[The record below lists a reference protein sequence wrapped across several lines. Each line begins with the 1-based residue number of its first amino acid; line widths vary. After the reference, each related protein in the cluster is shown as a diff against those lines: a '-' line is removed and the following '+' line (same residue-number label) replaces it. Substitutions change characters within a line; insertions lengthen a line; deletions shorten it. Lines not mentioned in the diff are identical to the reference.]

1 MTERLIGGIIILT
14 IEQRGLLVNYRNRTW
29 IETDLYKATANFLKI
44 KEIAGGKRIFAVV
57 KANAY
62 GHGAV
67 VISKLF
73 EDLGTDGFAVSN
85 IDEALEIRNAGIKSE
100 ILILGYTPFER
111 AAELIKYNISQTVYS
126 LEYAENLNSFAKKS
140 GGNVKVHIKLD
151 TGMGRLGFDC
161 RKGFSD
167 GVKGEIISCL
177 ALKSLN
183 IEGLFTH
190 FATADGNDS
199 EYTEYCDKQY
209 EIFKTAHGELV
220 NAGFDFKYVHTD
232 NSAATVTRK
241 DDICNTVRPGIVL
254 YGYLPDPELK
264 AAVRLDPVMSV
275 KSVVSMVKDIDEG
288 DSVSYGRTFTASGK
302 MKVATVPVG
311 YADGYPRYLSNKG
324 YVLIGGKRAD
334 ILGRVCMDQIVVD
347 VSDIKDVT
355 IGDTVTLIGSD
366 GDQKITAEDIAKIGG
381 TISYEVVCGFAPRVE
396 KYYI

>member
-1 MTERLIGGIIILT
+1 M
-14 IEQRGLLVNYRNRTW
+14 NYRNRTW

-44 KEIAGGKRIFAVV
+44 KNLVNGKKIFAVV

-73 EDLGTDGFAVSN
+73 EDLGTNGFAVSN

-111 AAELIKYNISQTVYS
+111 AAELIRHNISQTVYS
-126 LEYAENLNSFAKKS
+126 LEYAQSLNAFAKKA

-161 RKGFSD
+161 RKGF
-167 GVKGEIISCL
+167 GEAVKDQIISCF
-177 ALKSLN
+177 ALENLN

-190 FATADGNDS
+190 FATADSNCN

-209 EIFKTAHGELV
+209 EIFKSAFCELKKS
-220 NAGFDFKYVHTD
+220 GFEFKYVHTD
-232 NSAATVTRK
+232 NSAATVTRD

-324 YVLIGGKRAD
+324 YVLIGGKKAN

-347 VSDIKDVT
+347 VSGINDVK
-355 IGDTVTLIGSD
+355 IGDTVTLIGT
-366 GDQKITAEDIAKIGG
+366 DQDEKITADDIAKIGG
-381 TISYEVVCGFAPRVE
+381 SISYEVVCGFAPRVE

>member
-1 MTERLIGGIIILT
+1 M
-14 IEQRGLLVNYRNRTW
+14 NYRNRTW

-44 KEIAGGKRIFAVV
+44 KELAGDKKIFAVV

-111 AAELIKYNISQTVYS
+111 AAELIKHNISQTVYS
-126 LEYAENLNSFAKKS
+126 LEYAENLNAFAKKS

-161 RKGFSD
+161 RKGFKDS
-167 GVKGEIISCL
+167 VKEEISNCL
-177 ALKSLN
+177 ELKNLN
-183 IEGLFTH
+183 IQGLFTH
-190 FATADGNDS
+190 FATADSNDI

-209 EIFKTAHGELV
+209 EIFKTALAELQKI
-220 NAGFDFKYVHTD
+220 GFNFKYVHTD
-232 NSAATVTRK
+232 NSAATVTRS

-264 AAVRLDPVMSV
+264 AEVTLEPVMSV
-275 KSVVSMVKDIDEG
+275 KSVVSMVKEIDEG
-288 DSVSYGRTFTASGK
+288 DSVSYGRTFTANGK

-324 YVLIGGKRAD
+324 YVLIGGKKAN

-347 VSDIKDVT
+347 VSGIEDVK
-355 IGDTVTLIGSD
+355 IGDTVTLIGVD
-366 GDQKITAEDIAKIGG
+366 GSEKVTAEDIAKIGG
-381 TISYEVVCGFAPRVE
+381 SISYEVVCGFAPRVE
-396 KYYI
+396 KFYI